1 MANVKIKIV
10 FNKTWLGTLFGALIK
25 GGCPKLSAYISK

>member
-25 GGCPKLSAYISK
+25 GDALN